1 MEKHNKIAPP
11 STQSLEE
18 AADTKAVD
26 TSYIIE
32 RMKELDDT
40 NLRVLCMLVDG
51 LNSKNGLKVKNAL
64 DWYADK
70 HGLTD
75 SLVRFYVSF
84 GIVPY
89 VLEGC
94 A

>member
-1 MEKHNKIAPP
+1 MLENN
-11 STQSLEE
+11 STKSLEE
-18 AADTKAVD
+18 AADTKAAN
-26 TSYIIE
+26 SRYIIE
-32 RMKELDDT
+32 KMKELDDT
-40 NLRVLCMLVDG
+40 NLSIFCAFIDG
-51 LNSKNGLKVKNAL
+51 LVRKNSLEIKTAL

>member
-1 MEKHNKIAPP
+1 MMHTNDGQVTPKTQP
-11 STQSLEE
+11 S
-18 AADTKAVD
+18 
-26 TSYIIE
+26 
-32 RMKELDDT
+32 
-40 NLRVLCMLVDG
+40 
-51 LNSKNGLKVKNAL
+51 L